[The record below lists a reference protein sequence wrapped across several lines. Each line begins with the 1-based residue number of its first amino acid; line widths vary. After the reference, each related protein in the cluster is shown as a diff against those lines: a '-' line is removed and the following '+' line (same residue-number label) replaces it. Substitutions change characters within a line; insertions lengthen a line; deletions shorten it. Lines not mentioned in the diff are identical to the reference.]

1 MSAVVKRPDGR
12 YNLRCGPEKFCWVVK
27 EKKKKSEIVRR
38 SVHWCLKRTAETPP
52 PSKLLLFRRFRAF
65 FFLRGLKIFLLFF
78 SWGEKQDPKRYQNP
92 TKKKRSSF
100 GHKARRFLSVGWDS
114 FYISFPPQVCKEDF
128 GTRVLILTVPLGQ
141 VRGFHR
147 RLDRSGLLDRLLHR
161 HPGFLRR
168 SWLLRR
174 DRLLRRGLFEKKR
187 LMMRE
192 SGWVNE

>member
-1 MSAVVKRPDGR
+1 M
-12 YNLRCGPEKFCWVVK
+12 
-27 EKKKKSEIVRR
+27 
-38 SVHWCLKRTAETPP
+38 
-52 PSKLLLFRRFRAF
+52 
-65 FFLRGLKIFLLFF
+65 KIFLLF
-78 SWGEKQDPKRYQNP
+78 SRIVLWGVKKTRKATPKSNQ
-92 TKKKRSSF
+92 KKRSSF

-161 HPGFLRR
+161 HRGFLRR

-174 DRLLRRGLFEKKR
+174 DRLLRRGLFVKKR

-192 SGWVNE
+192 SG